1 MNFSEMIIEKIFN
14 RISLTGKKKKIVLP
28 ESDDVRTLIAIAE
41 LSRKEWLGGVVT
53 VGDIDKINDLV
64 KNNDIDFS
72 KVEMID
78 IKSDIDSDKYIN
90 CFYEMRKNKGITL
103 DDARKI
109 LSNKLF
115 YAAMMLKEDKVQG
128 MVAGALNTTA
138 DVLRSAIQTVKTAPG
153 IKKVSSCFAMI
164 VPDCKYGANGNFI
177 FADCAVLPD
186 PDSETL
192 ADIAFS
198 SAKTFELIF
207 ESKPVIGFLS
217 FSTKGSAE
225 HSSVDKVRNAATLA
239 KQKYPNLE
247 IDGELQLDAAI
258 VPSVGLK
265 KAPGSPVAGKAN
277 VLIFPDLNSGN
288 IGYKLV
294 QRLAKAEA
302 YGPIIQGLA
311 KPVSDLSRG
320 CSSEDIVNVGAITAL
335 EAYL

>member
-1 MNFSEMIIEKIFN
+1 MNFSEMIIDKIN
-14 RISLTGKKKKIVLP
+14 KKIKSTGSKKKLVLP
-28 ESDDVRTLIAIAE
+28 ESSDVRTLNAISV
-41 LSRKEWLGGVVT
+41 LSKKDWLEGVIT
-53 VGDIDKINDLV
+53 VGDKSQIERLV
-64 KNNDIDFS
+64 RENNIDFS

-78 IKSDIDSDKYIN
+78 INSDPLTEKYIN
-90 CFYEMRKNKGITL
+90 KYYEMRKDKGISI
-103 DDARKI
+103 DDAKNI
-109 LSNKLF
+109 ITNNLF
-115 YAAMMLKEDKVQG
+115 YGAMLLKENKVQG

-138 DVLRSAIQTVKTAPG
+138 DVLRSAIQIVKTCPG

-164 VPDCKYGANGNFI
+164 VPECSLGAEGRFI

-192 ADIAFS
+192 ADIAGS

-207 ESKPVIGFLS
+207 ETKPVISFLS

-225 HSSVDKVRNAATLA
+225 HALVDKVKNAVNIA
-239 KQKYPNLE
+239 KQKFPGLE
-247 IDGELQLDAAI
+247 IDGEMQLDAAI
-258 VPSVGLK
+258 VPSVGSK
-265 KAPGSPVAGKAN
+265 KAPGSSVAGRAN

-320 CSSEDIVNVGAITAL
+320 CSVEDIVNVGAITAL
-335 EAYL
+335 ESYL